1 MYKCCLQETTLYNDV
16 CNLHTTSYT
25 MSMAHPSSGPKPFVE
40 RRSLHLLATTQRTLW
55 PLVKL
60 LLHRGISYPLLAEAI
75 KSVFVGVA
83 EAEFPLRGKTE
94 TDSRISLLTG
104 IHRRDVKRLRLERR
118 RQRALALEQ
127 TPANRVSPPVEA
139 ETSLSARVIAVWT
152 GLPSY
157 LDEAGSPRPLLRLAR
172 KGGEQSFESLV
183 QSLSKDTRPRALLDE
198 WLRRGVVSIDA
209 QDRVHLNLDM
219 LAAARDLDRRAFHLG
234 QNIHDH
240 VAAIADDLTGDQ
252 PAFLE
257 HGVSHSQLT
266 HASVAE
272 LAELARQETLR
283 ALQVVNRRALE
294 LEARDAGNPEARA
307 RINLGVYFYAG
318 RGRLEARDRPSL
330 QTPNSPNSDKA

>member
-1 MYKCCLQETTLYNDV
+1 MG
-16 CNLHTTSYT
+16 
-25 MSMAHPSSGPKPFVE
+25 MAHPRSDQKPFIE

-83 EAEFPLRGKTE
+83 EAEFPLRGKAE

-104 IHRRDVKRLRLERR
+104 IHRRDVKRLRVERR
-118 RQRALALEQ
+118 KQRALALD
-127 TPANRVSPPVEA
+127 PAPPGQASLPVAAA

-157 LDEAGSPRPLLRLAR
+157 RDEEGGARPLPRLAR

-198 WLRRGVVSIDA
+198 WLRRGVVTIDA

-219 LAAARDLDRRAFHLG
+219 LAAARDLDRRAFLLG

-240 VAAIADDLTGDQ
+240 VAAIADDLTGEQ

-257 HGVSHSQLT
+257 QGVSHSRLT

-283 ALQVVNRRALE
+283 ALQVVNRRAQE

-318 RGRLEARDRPSL
+318 RGRASPLEGRDSPPV
-330 QTPNSPNSDKA
+330 QTPRSDTT

>member
-1 MYKCCLQETTLYNDV
+1 
-16 CNLHTTSYT
+16 
-25 MSMAHPSSGPKPFVE
+25 MAHPSPQPKPFIE

-83 EAEFPLRGKTE
+83 EAEFPLRGKAE

-104 IHRRDVKRLRLERR
+104 IHRRDVKRLRLDRR
-118 RQRALALEQ
+118 RQRALAMEP
-127 TPANRVSPPVEA
+127 TPPSRSSSPVGA

-157 LDEAGSPRPLLRLAR
+157 LDEAGGPRPLPRLAR

-219 LAAARDLDRRAFHLG
+219 LAAARDLD
-234 QNIHDH
+234 
-240 VAAIADDLTGDQ
+240 
-252 PAFLE
+252 
-257 HGVSHSQLT
+257 
-266 HASVAE
+266 
-272 LAELARQETLR
+272 
-283 ALQVVNRRALE
+283 
-294 LEARDAGNPEARA
+294 
-307 RINLGVYFYAG
+307 
-318 RGRLEARDRPSL
+318 
-330 QTPNSPNSDKA
+330 

>member
-1 MYKCCLQETTLYNDV
+1 MQ
-16 CNLHTTSYT
+16 
-25 MSMAHPSSGPKPFVE
+25 MPHPISDPKPVIE

-60 LLHRGISYPLLAEAI
+60 LLHRDISYPLLAEAI

-83 EAEFPLRGKTE
+83 EAEFPLRGKAE

-104 IHRRDVKRLRLERR
+104 IHRRDVKRLRSERR
-118 RQRALALEQ
+118 KQRALAMDP
-127 TPANRVSPPVEA
+127 TPPGRASLPAGVGA

-157 LDEAGSPRPLLRLAR
+157 LDEAGGPRPLPRLAR
-172 KGGEQSFESLV
+172 KGGGQSFESLV

-198 WLRRGVVSIDA
+198 WLRRAVASIDA

-219 LAAARDLDRRAFHLG
+219 FAAAGDLDRRAFYLG

-240 VAAIADDLTGDQ
+240 VAAIADDLTGKQ
-252 PAFLE
+252 PALLE
-257 HGVSHSQLT
+257 HGVSHNRLT

-283 ALQVVNRRALE
+283 ALQVVNRRAQE

-318 RGRLEARDRPSL
+318 RGRVGPREAPDPPAL
-330 QTPNSPNSDKA
+330 QTPTSDTA